1 MIIVLQITRLFLH
14 SQIDMSLLRA
24 VICWVLSAPEIW
36 ISVISMEIKQK
47 GTLFI
52 FILRWEWRQAFAAVF
67 SVHCQE
73 RRVHPILA
81 LSVILITWMPFASI
95 GHLHILYTV
104 QVHAALGQLW
114 LYCKLHINS
123 LARTFMLDWRS
134 RAHCPM
140 RPLYVKKGHFVH
152 RLVHSAW

>member
-1 MIIVLQITRLFLH
+1 
-14 SQIDMSLLRA
+14 
-24 VICWVLSAPEIW
+24 
-36 ISVISMEIKQK
+36 MEIKQK

-114 LYCKLHINS
+114 LYCELHINS

-140 RPLYVKKGHFVH
+140 RPLYVKKRTFCPQTSTQCMINQQPEKTRVASIPDHLNWETSCSHF
-152 RLVHSAW
+152 RRSDHSTHV